1 MRLLGKFFSNAGK
14 PAGIMGRVMIFGMNV
29 FHAKVANWG
38 MSLMN
43 VGEPPEIAELGCG
56 GGKNIRDLLKKY
68 PASHVVGLDYS
79 ALSLE
84 KAREHNR
91 DMIVS
96 GRCEVVEGDVSAMP
110 FADGMFDL
118 ATAFETIYFWPGLA
132 RCFSEVR
139 RILKDD
145 GHFVIVSESDG
156 KDKPSLWFKSIIEA
170 MNTYTPEEIESA
182 LREAGFR
189 EIQTEHHKSHSWI
202 VIIAKK

>member
-139 RILKDD
+139 RILKDG

-156 KDKPSLWFKSIIEA
+156 KDKPSLWFKSILEA